1 MEDSEIEALLMKAN
15 DNRNQLTE
23 TIRGKIEEIEQIITD
38 INSDE
43 NDYLNSCLKRAKE
56 YDVNYT
62 PDRNV
67 VQEFLN
73 LISKLNTVLEKLQ
86 SLSLTEETILEED
99 KYFTA
104 AEKVTEEVDSIIK
117 GKKQKFTD
125 ANQQKFEEAC
135 ARKRDIEIEL
145 SNIEFSLNFL
155 NREREDLEKQN
166 SKLEKGIKGKK
177 KKAQIQAN
185 NARIAEIDK
194 EKRDLEARTTSLKL
208 RGEAE
213 HFVPV
218 TTGQE
223 DEKNNESDKDI
234 EIK

>member
-1 MEDSEIEALLMKAN
+1 MKQ
-15 DNRNQLTE
+15 R
-23 TIRGKIEEIEQIITD
+23 
-38 INSDE
+38 
-43 NDYLNSCLKRAKE
+43 
-56 YDVNYT
+56 
-62 PDRNV
+62 
-67 VQEFLN
+67 
-73 LISKLNTVLEKLQ
+73 
-86 SLSLTEETILEED
+86 
-99 KYFTA
+99 
-104 AEKVTEEVDSIIK
+104 IK

-125 ANQQKFEEAC
+125 ANKQKFEEAC
-135 ARKRDIEIEL
+135 DRKRDIEIEL

-218 TTGQE
+218 TPEQE
-223 DEKNNESDKDI
+223 DEKNNESDKDMA
-234 EIK
+234 IK